1 MEKKSFFDYS
11 VARYKKT
18 LWFVAILITLSSA
31 VYQRLTGPTHPVR
44 GEILLS
50 GSSVSYKL
58 LRSST
63 VDKNAT
69 IKIFAP
75 DSSITGYIRYKR
87 YKSYDEWTI
96 SDLVRD
102 RDQLIAQLPKQ
113 PPAGKMIYSILIQ
126 KGQETISLT
135 KDKQVVLRYKGG
147 VPLWVLLP
155 HVFFMFFAMLYSN
168 RTGLEALDSK
178 GNAKR
183 YMYWSIALFFIG
195 GLILGPIVQKYA
207 FGSFWEGIPFGYD
220 LTDNKTLIAMLGW
233 IIAWIMNRKQNDKRG
248 WMILASV
255 LMLAVYLIPHSVLGS
270 EIDYTQSQ
278 P

>member
-1 MEKKSFFDYS
+1 
-11 VARYKKT
+11 
-18 LWFVAILITLSSA
+18 
-31 VYQRLTGPTHPVR
+31 
-44 GEILLS
+44 
-50 GSSVSYKL
+50 
-58 LRSST
+58 
-63 VDKNAT
+63 
-69 IKIFAP
+69 
-75 DSSITGYIRYKR
+75 
-87 YKSYDEWTI
+87 
-96 SDLVRD
+96 
-102 RDQLIAQLPKQ
+102 
-113 PPAGKMIYSILIQ
+113 
-126 KGQETISLT
+126 
-135 KDKQVVLRYKGG
+135 
-147 VPLWVLLP
+147 
-155 HVFFMFFAMLYSN
+155 MFFAMLYSN